1 MQTEKE
7 IKRLTEAHRISD
19 FLIRYDKINKIKFQI
34 IMNIKYNKALWFV
47 TILAIVMLIP
57 FLGLTEF
64 NTKGEPREAVVAYTM
79 LEHGNWILPINNGGD
94 IPYKPPFFHWC
105 IAFFSLFAGHVSEF
119 TSRLPSAVSLI
130 LMTIGGFIFFAK
142 RKDTQTSLIAAILTL
157 TAFEVHRAG
166 INCRVDMVNT
176 AFMVGAM
183 YLLYRW
189 WEKGKHQLPW
199 LAILCMSGATLTK
212 GPVGIILPCF
222 VMGVFMLTQR
232 ENFWGIVWRMA
243 ATAVLSLIIP
253 FCWYYAAYLQGGNEF
268 LELVKEENI
277 DRFMGKMAYESHE
290 NPAWYNLLTLITGWL
305 PYTLLLL
312 FSLFILPWKKF
323 SKSKFVENAKKAT
336 PLQVFTWLAFLLVL
350 FFYCIPKSK
359 RSVYLLPCYPFMAY
373 LIAEY
378 IVWMMKEKMGAFKVY
393 AGVIA
398 SLAILLIVARIAVS
412 CGLIPDTIF
421 HGRHAAENAA
431 MLHALE
437 KGPQSIAEGIGY
449 LFFILCIYGIYATF
463 QSLRRNHTGS
473 IVGHTLVTIISLFLI
488 LDSTLQPTVLNTKAD
503 KRWAPVI
510 EKKFDTSKLYSYMS
524 IDMLHFFSLNF
535 YLGDKIQQFDK
546 TLPQDGVVMVPED
559 NLQDFMEKFGKG
571 YTFQKVWEIPRA
583 VESRCPVGFY
593 RFVKTSA
600 NLACN

>member
-1 MQTEKE
+1 
-7 IKRLTEAHRISD
+7 
-19 FLIRYDKINKIKFQI
+19 
-34 IMNIKYNKALWFV
+34 MNIKYNKALWLI

-57 FLGLTEF
+57 FLGLSDF

-105 IAFFSLFAGHVSEF
+105 IAFFSLFIGYVNEF
-119 TSRLPSAVSLI
+119 TSRLPSAVSLV
-130 LMTIGGFIFFAK
+130 LMTIGGFVFYAK
-142 RKDTQTSLIAAILTL
+142 RKDTQISLIAAILTL

-243 ATAVLSLIIP
+243 LTALLSLIIP
-253 FCWYYAAYLQGGNEF
+253 FCWYYAAYLQGGDEF
-268 LELVKEENI
+268 LRLVKEENI

-290 NPAWYNLLTLITGWL
+290 NPAWYNLLTLVMGWA

-323 SKSKFVENAKKAT
+323 SKTRFLENAKKAT

-378 IVWMMKEKMGAFKVY
+378 IVWMMKEKMGAIKVY
-393 AGVIA
+393 ASVIA
-398 SLAILLIVARIAVS
+398 SLAVILVIATLVIRA
-412 CGLIPDTIF
+412 GGIPDTIF
-421 HGRHAAENAA
+421 HGKHTADNVA
-431 MLHALE
+431 MLHAIGE
-437 KGPQSIAEGIGY
+437 STHGI
-449 LFFILCIYGIYATF
+449 LFYVCNVFLIIGAYHIFKALKKKETSQMMRY
-463 QSLRRNHTGS
+463 
-473 IVGHTLVTIISLFLI
+473 TLVMIIAIFI
-488 LDSTLQPTVLNTKAD
+488 TLDSTLQPAVLNTKAD
-503 KRWAPVI
+503 KHLAPVI
-510 EKKFDTSKLYSYMS
+510 EKKFDTGKLYSYMS
-524 IDMLHFFSLNF
+524 IEMMHFFSLNF

-546 TLPQDGVVMVPED
+546 VLPQDGVLMIPEGD
-559 NLQDFMEKFGKG
+559 MPDFKEKFGKD
-571 YTFQKVWEIPRA
+571 YTLQKVWEVKRL
-583 VESRCPVGFY
+583 VECRHPVGFY

-600 NLACN
+600 NIAQNR

>member
-1 MQTEKE
+1 
-7 IKRLTEAHRISD
+7 
-19 FLIRYDKINKIKFQI
+19 
-34 IMNIKYNKALWFV
+34 MNIKYNKALWLII
-47 TILAIVMLIP
+47 ILAIVMMIP
-57 FLGLTEF
+57 FLGLTDF

-105 IAFFSLFAGHVSEF
+105 IAFFSLFIGHVNEY
-119 TSRLPSAVSLI
+119 TSRLPSAVSLV
-130 LMTIGGFIFFAK
+130 LMTIGGFVFYAK
-142 RKDTQTSLIAAILTL
+142 RKNAQTSLIAAILTL

-166 INCRVDMVNT
+166 MNCRVDMVNT

-243 ATAVLSLIIP
+243 LTALLSLVIP
-253 FCWYYAAYLQGGNEF
+253 FCWYYAAYLQGGDEF
-268 LELVKEENI
+268 LRLVKEENI

-312 FSLFILPWKKF
+312 FSLFILPWKQF

-378 IVWMMKEKMGAFKVY
+378 IVWMMKEKVGALKVY
-393 AGVIA
+393 ACTIGSI
-398 SLAILLIVARIAVS
+398 SIILCLAFLAVKN
-412 CGLIPDTIF
+412 GLVPDTIF
-421 HGRHAAENAA
+421 HGKHAADNIA
-431 MLHALE
+431 MLHAIGDIPFFGLE
-437 KGPQSIAEGIGY
+437 
-449 LFFILCIYGIYATF
+449 
-463 QSLRRNHTGS
+463 
-473 IVGHTLVTIISLFLI
+473 TLTIIFATAIGAHALTSVIHHESSHSITAKTLAALVFLFISL
-488 LDSTLQPTVLNTKAD
+488 DCAYQPAVLNTKAD
-503 KRWAPVI
+503 KQLAPVI
-510 EKKFDTSKLYSYMS
+510 EKKFDMNKLYSYMS
-524 IDMLHFFSLNF
+524 VDMMHFFSLNF
-535 YLGDKIQQFDK
+535 YLGDRVQQFEK
-546 TLPQDGVVMVPED
+546 VMPKDGVLMIPEGD
-559 NLQDFMEKFGKG
+559 MPDFLEKLGKG
-571 YTFQKVWEIPRA
+571 YTFRKVWEVPKV
-583 VESRCPVGFY
+583 VESRDPVGFY
-593 RFVKTSA
+593 QFTYTLSSTK
-600 NLACN
+600 

>member
-1 MQTEKE
+1 
-7 IKRLTEAHRISD
+7 
-19 FLIRYDKINKIKFQI
+19 
-34 IMNIKYNKALWFV
+34 MNIKYNKALWLI

-57 FLGLTEF
+57 FLGLSDF

-105 IAFFSLFAGHVSEF
+105 IAFFSLFIGYVNEF
-119 TSRLPSAVSLI
+119 TSRLPSAVSLV
-130 LMTIGGFIFFAK
+130 LMTIGGFVFYAK
-142 RKDTQTSLIAAILTL
+142 RKDTQISLIAAILTL

-243 ATAVLSLIIP
+243 LTALLSLIIP
-253 FCWYYAAYLQGGNEF
+253 FCWYYAAYLQGGDEF
-268 LELVKEENI
+268 LRLVKEENI

-290 NPAWYNLLTLITGWL
+290 NPAWYNLLTLVMGWA

-323 SKSKFVENAKKAT
+323 SKTRFLENAKKAT

-378 IVWMMKEKMGAFKVY
+378 IVWMMKEKMGAIKVY

-398 SLAILLIVARIAVS
+398 SLAVILVIATLVIRA
-412 CGLIPDTIF
+412 GGIPDTIF
-421 HGRHAAENAA
+421 HGKHAADNIA
-431 MLHALE
+431 MLHAIG
-437 KGPQSIAEGIGY
+437 KSTHGI
-449 LFFILCIYGIYATF
+449 LFYVCNVFLIIGAYHIFKALKKKETSQMMRY
-463 QSLRRNHTGS
+463 
-473 IVGHTLVTIISLFLI
+473 TLVMIIAIFI
-488 LDSTLQPTVLNTKAD
+488 TLDSTLQPAVLNTKAD
-503 KRWAPVI
+503 KHLAPVI

-524 IDMLHFFSLNF
+524 VDMLHFFSLNF

-546 TLPQDGVVMVPED
+546 VLPQDGVLMIPEGD
-559 NLQDFMEKFGKG
+559 MPDFKEKFGRD
-571 YTFQKVWEIPRA
+571 YTLQKVWEVKRL
-583 VESRCPVGFY
+583 VECRHPVGFY

-600 NLACN
+600 NIAQNR

>member
-1 MQTEKE
+1 
-7 IKRLTEAHRISD
+7 
-19 FLIRYDKINKIKFQI
+19 
-34 IMNIKYNKALWFV
+34 MNIKYNKALWFV
-47 TILAIVMLIP
+47 IILAIVMLIP

-166 INCRVDMVNT
+166 INCRVDMLNT

-183 YLLYRW
+183 YLLYHW

-232 ENFWGIVWRMA
+232 ENFWGVVWRMA
-243 ATAVLSLIIP
+243 LTALLSLIIP

-398 SLAILLIVARIAVS
+398 SLAILLIITRIAVS

-421 HGRHAAENAA
+421 HGRHAAENTA

-463 QSLRRNHTGS
+463 QSLRRNHTGN
-473 IVGHTLVTIISLFLI
+473 IVGHTLITIISLFLI

-546 TLPQDGVVMVPED
+546 TLPQDGIVMVSND
-559 NLQDFMEKFGKG
+559 DIQIFTEKYGSN
-571 YTFQKVWEIPRA
+571 YTFEKVWEIPRA
-583 VESRCPVGFY
+583 AETRCPVGFY

>member
-1 MQTEKE
+1 
-7 IKRLTEAHRISD
+7 
-19 FLIRYDKINKIKFQI
+19 
-34 IMNIKYNKALWFV
+34 MNIKYNKALWLI

-57 FLGLTEF
+57 FLGLSDF

-79 LEHGNWILPINNGGD
+79 LEHDNWILPINNGGD

-105 IAFFSLFAGHVSEF
+105 IAFFSLFIGYVNEF
-119 TSRLPSAVSLI
+119 TSRLPSAVSLV
-130 LMTIGGFIFFAK
+130 LMTIGGFVFYAK
-142 RKDTQTSLIAAILTL
+142 RKDTQISLIAAILTL

-243 ATAVLSLIIP
+243 LTALLSLIIP
-253 FCWYYAAYLQGGNEF
+253 FCWYYAAYLQGGDEF
-268 LELVKEENI
+268 LRLVKEENI

-290 NPAWYNLLTLITGWL
+290 NPAWYNLLTLVMGWA

-323 SKSKFVENAKKAT
+323 SKTRFLENAKKAT

-378 IVWMMKEKMGAFKVY
+378 IVWMMKEKMGAIKVY

-398 SLAILLIVARIAVS
+398 SLAVILVIATLVIRA
-412 CGLIPDTIF
+412 GGIPDTIF
-421 HGRHAAENAA
+421 HGKHAADNIA
-431 MLHALE
+431 MLHAIGE
-437 KGPQSIAEGIGY
+437 STHGI
-449 LFFILCIYGIYATF
+449 LFYVCYMLLIIGAYHIFKALKKKETSQMMKY
-463 QSLRRNHTGS
+463 
-473 IVGHTLVTIISLFLI
+473 TLVMIIAIFI
-488 LDSTLQPTVLNTKAD
+488 TLDSTLQPAVLNTKAD
-503 KRWAPVI
+503 KHLAPVI

-524 IDMLHFFSLNF
+524 VDMLHFFSLNF

-546 TLPQDGVVMVPED
+546 VLPQDGVLMIPEED
-559 NLQDFMEKFGKG
+559 MPDFKEKFGKD
-571 YTFQKVWEIPRA
+571 YTFQKVWEVRRL
-583 VESRCPVGFY
+583 VEWHHPVGFY
-593 RFVKTSA
+593 QFVKTSA
-600 NLACN
+600 NIAQKK

>member
-1 MQTEKE
+1 
-7 IKRLTEAHRISD
+7 
-19 FLIRYDKINKIKFQI
+19 
-34 IMNIKYNKALWFV
+34 MNIKYNKALWLII
-47 TILAIVMLIP
+47 ILAIVMMIP
-57 FLGLTEF
+57 FLGLTDF

-105 IAFFSLFAGHVSEF
+105 IAFFSLFIGHVNEY
-119 TSRLPSAVSLI
+119 TSRLPSAVSLV
-130 LMTIGGFIFFAK
+130 LMTIGGFVFYAK
-142 RKDTQTSLIAAILTL
+142 RKNAQTSLIAAILTL

-166 INCRVDMVNT
+166 MNCRVDMVNT

-243 ATAVLSLIIP
+243 LTALLSLVIP
-253 FCWYYAAYLQGGNEF
+253 FCWYYAAYLQGGDEF
-268 LELVKEENI
+268 LRLVKEENI

-290 NPAWYNLLTLITGWL
+290 NPAWYNVLTLITGWL

-323 SKSKFVENAKKAT
+323 SKTRFLENAKKAT

-378 IVWMMKEKMGAFKVY
+378 IVWMMKEKVGAIKVY

-398 SLAILLIVARIAVS
+398 SLAVILVIATLVIRAG
-412 CGLIPDTIF
+412 CIPDTIF
-421 HGRHAAENAA
+421 HGKHAADNIA
-431 MLHALE
+431 MLHAIRE
-437 KGPQSIAEGIGY
+437 STHGI
-449 LFFILCIYGIYATF
+449 LFYVCYMFLIIGAYHIFKALKKKVTSQMMRY
-463 QSLRRNHTGS
+463 
-473 IVGHTLVTIISLFLI
+473 TLVMIIALFITLY
-488 LDSTLQPTVLNTKAD
+488 STLHPAVLNTKAD
-503 KRWAPVI
+503 KQLAPII
-510 EKKFDTSKLYSYMS
+510 EKKFDTGKLYSYLS
-524 IDMLHFFSLNF
+524 IEMMHFFSLNF

-546 TLPQDGVVMVPED
+546 VLPQDGVLMIPEGD
-559 NLQDFMEKFGKG
+559 MRDFKEKFGKD
-571 YTFQKVWEIPRA
+571 YTLQKVWEVRKL
-583 VESRCPVGFY
+583 VECHHPVGFY

-600 NLACN
+600 NIAQNR

>member
-1 MQTEKE
+1 
-7 IKRLTEAHRISD
+7 
-19 FLIRYDKINKIKFQI
+19 
-34 IMNIKYNKALWFV
+34 MNIKYNKALWLI

-57 FLGLTEF
+57 FLGLSDF

-105 IAFFSLFAGHVSEF
+105 IAFFSLFIGHVNEF
-119 TSRLPSAVSLI
+119 TSRLPSAVSLV
-130 LMTIGGFIFFAK
+130 LMTIGGFVFYAK
-142 RKDTQTSLIAAILTL
+142 RKDTQISLIAAILTL

-243 ATAVLSLIIP
+243 LTALLSLIIP
-253 FCWYYAAYLQGGNEF
+253 FCWYYAAYLQGGDEF
-268 LELVKEENI
+268 LRLVKEENI

-290 NPAWYNLLTLITGWL
+290 NPAWYNLLTLVMGWA

-323 SKSKFVENAKKAT
+323 SKTQFLENVKKAT

-378 IVWMMKEKMGAFKVY
+378 IVWMMKEKMGALKVY

-398 SLAILLIVARIAVS
+398 SLAIILVVATLVIRAG
-412 CGLIPDTIF
+412 CIPDTIF
-421 HGRHAAENAA
+421 HGKHAADNIA
-431 MLHALE
+431 MLHAIGE
-437 KGPQSIAEGIGY
+437 STHGI
-449 LFFILCIYGIYATF
+449 LFYVCQMFLLIGAYYIFKALKKKETSQIMRY
-463 QSLRRNHTGS
+463 
-473 IVGHTLVTIISLFLI
+473 TLVMIIAIFI
-488 LDSTLQPTVLNTKAD
+488 TLDSTLQPAVLNTKAD
-503 KRWAPVI
+503 KHLAPVI

-524 IDMLHFFSLNF
+524 VDMLHFFSLNF

-546 TLPQDGVVMVPED
+546 VLPQDGVLMIPEED
-559 NLQDFMEKFGKG
+559 MPDFKEKFGKD
-571 YTFQKVWEIPRA
+571 YTFQKVWEVKRL
-583 VESRCPVGFY
+583 VEWHHPVGFY

-600 NLACN
+600 NIAQKK

>member
-1 MQTEKE
+1 
-7 IKRLTEAHRISD
+7 
-19 FLIRYDKINKIKFQI
+19 
-34 IMNIKYNKALWFV
+34 MNIKYNKALWIV

-142 RKDTQTSLIAAILTL
+142 RKDTQTSLITAILTL

-243 ATAVLSLIIP
+243 ATTVLSLIIP

-473 IVGHTLVTIISLFLI
+473 IVGHTLITIISLFLI

>member
-1 MQTEKE
+1 
-7 IKRLTEAHRISD
+7 
-19 FLIRYDKINKIKFQI
+19 
-34 IMNIKYNKALWFV
+34 MNIKYNKALWLI

-57 FLGLTEF
+57 FLGLSDF

-105 IAFFSLFAGHVSEF
+105 IAFFSLFIGYVNEY
-119 TSRLPSAVSLI
+119 TSRLPSAVSLV
-130 LMTIGGFIFFAK
+130 LMTIGGFVFYAK
-142 RKDTQTSLIAAILTL
+142 RKDTQISLIAAILTL

-243 ATAVLSLIIP
+243 LTALLSLIIP
-253 FCWYYAAYLQGGNEF
+253 FCWYYAAYLQGGDEF
-268 LELVKEENI
+268 LRLVKEENI

-290 NPAWYNLLTLITGWL
+290 NPAWYNLLTLVMGWA

-323 SKSKFVENAKKAT
+323 SKTRFLENAKKAT

-378 IVWMMKEKMGAFKVY
+378 IVWMMKEKMGAIKVY

-398 SLAILLIVARIAVS
+398 SLAVILVIATLVIRA
-412 CGLIPDTIF
+412 GGIPDTIF
-421 HGRHAAENAA
+421 HGKHAADNIA
-431 MLHALE
+431 MLHAIGE
-437 KGPQSIAEGIGY
+437 STHGI
-449 LFFILCIYGIYATF
+449 LFYVCYMFLIIGAYHIFKALKKKETSQMMRY
-463 QSLRRNHTGS
+463 
-473 IVGHTLVTIISLFLI
+473 TLVMIIAIFI
-488 LDSTLQPTVLNTKAD
+488 TLDSTLQPAVLNTKAD
-503 KRWAPVI
+503 KHLAPVI
-510 EKKFDTSKLYSYMS
+510 EKKFDTGKLYSYMS
-524 IDMLHFFSLNF
+524 IEMMHFFSLNF

-546 TLPQDGVVMVPED
+546 VLPQDGVLMIPEGD
-559 NLQDFMEKFGKG
+559 MPDFKEKFGRD
-571 YTFQKVWEIPRA
+571 YTLQKVWEVKRL
-583 VESRCPVGFY
+583 VECRHPVGFY

-600 NLACN
+600 NIAQNR

>member
-1 MQTEKE
+1 
-7 IKRLTEAHRISD
+7 
-19 FLIRYDKINKIKFQI
+19 
-34 IMNIKYNKALWFV
+34 MNIKYNKALWLI

-57 FLGLTEF
+57 FLGLSDF

-105 IAFFSLFAGHVSEF
+105 IAFFSLFIGYVNEF
-119 TSRLPSAVSLI
+119 TSRLPSAVSLV
-130 LMTIGGFIFFAK
+130 LMTIGGFVFYAK
-142 RKDTQTSLIAAILTL
+142 RKDTQISLIAAILTL

-243 ATAVLSLIIP
+243 LTALLSLIIP
-253 FCWYYAAYLQGGNEF
+253 FCWYYAAYLQGGDEF
-268 LELVKEENI
+268 LRLVKEENI

-290 NPAWYNLLTLITGWL
+290 NPAWYNLLTLVMGWA

-323 SKSKFVENAKKAT
+323 SKTRFLENAKKAT

-378 IVWMMKEKMGAFKVY
+378 IVWMMKEKVGAIKVY

-398 SLAILLIVARIAVS
+398 SLAVILVIATLVIRA
-412 CGLIPDTIF
+412 GGIPDTIF
-421 HGRHAAENAA
+421 HGKHTADNVA
-431 MLHALE
+431 MLHAIGE
-437 KGPQSIAEGIGY
+437 STHGI
-449 LFFILCIYGIYATF
+449 LFYVCNVFLIIGAYHIFKALKKKETSQMMKY
-463 QSLRRNHTGS
+463 
-473 IVGHTLVTIISLFLI
+473 TLVMIIAIFI
-488 LDSTLQPTVLNTKAD
+488 TLDSTLQPAVLNTKAD
-503 KRWAPVI
+503 KHLAPVI

-524 IDMLHFFSLNF
+524 VDMLHFFSLNF

-546 TLPQDGVVMVPED
+546 VLPQDGVLMIPEED
-559 NLQDFMEKFGKG
+559 MPDFKEKFGKD
-571 YTFQKVWEIPRA
+571 YTFQKVWEVRRL
-583 VESRCPVGFY
+583 VEWHHPVGFY
-593 RFVKTSA
+593 QFVKTSA
-600 NLACN
+600 NIAQKK

>member
-1 MQTEKE
+1 
-7 IKRLTEAHRISD
+7 
-19 FLIRYDKINKIKFQI
+19 
-34 IMNIKYNKALWFV
+34 MNIKYNKALWLI

-57 FLGLTEF
+57 FLGLSDF

-105 IAFFSLFAGHVSEF
+105 IAFFSLFIGYVNEF
-119 TSRLPSAVSLI
+119 TSRLPSAVSLV
-130 LMTIGGFIFFAK
+130 LMTIGGFVFYAK
-142 RKDTQTSLIAAILTL
+142 RKDTQISLIAAILTL

-243 ATAVLSLIIP
+243 LTALLSLIIP
-253 FCWYYAAYLQGGNEF
+253 FCWYYAAYLQGGDEF
-268 LELVKEENI
+268 LRLVKEENI

-290 NPAWYNLLTLITGWL
+290 NPAWYNLLTLVMGWA

-323 SKSKFVENAKKAT
+323 SKTRFLENAKKAT

-378 IVWMMKEKMGAFKVY
+378 IVWMMKEKMGAIKVY

-398 SLAILLIVARIAVS
+398 SLAIILVIATLVIRTG
-412 CGLIPDTIF
+412 CIPDTIF
-421 HGRHAAENAA
+421 HGKHAADNIA
-431 MLHALE
+431 MLHTIGDSTHGILFYVCNVFLIIGAYHIFKALKKKE
-437 KGPQSIAEGIGY
+437 TSQMMRY
-449 LFFILCIYGIYATF
+449 
-463 QSLRRNHTGS
+463 
-473 IVGHTLVTIISLFLI
+473 TLVMIIAIFI
-488 LDSTLQPTVLNTKAD
+488 TLDSTLQPAVLNTKAD
-503 KRWAPVI
+503 KHLAPVI

-524 IDMLHFFSLNF
+524 VEMMHFFSLNF

-546 TLPQDGVVMVPED
+546 VLPQDGVLMIPESDVP
-559 NLQDFMEKFGKG
+559 DFKEKFGRD
-571 YTFQKVWEIPRA
+571 YTFQKVWEVKRL
-583 VESRCPVGFY
+583 VEWHHPVGFY

-600 NLACN
+600 NIAQNK